1 MHRLLGKL
9 IKMMILKA
17 LHTVYILSS
26 DWILMPLKYQDISG
40 VGVPVAI
47 HSSMV
52 FWGSEVITPTGFRI
66 NDGGTAKIYIIKNR
80 IDCIPF
86 KNNLNYLSF
95 INITIDL

>member
-1 MHRLLGKL
+1 
-9 IKMMILKA
+9 MMIFEA

-47 HSSMV
+47 HSSVV
-52 FWGSEVITPTGFRI
+52 FRGSDVITPTGFRI
-66 NDGGTAKIYIIKNR
+66 NDGGTAKMYIIQNR
-80 IDCIPF
+80 INCTPF

-95 INITIDL
+95 INITIEL